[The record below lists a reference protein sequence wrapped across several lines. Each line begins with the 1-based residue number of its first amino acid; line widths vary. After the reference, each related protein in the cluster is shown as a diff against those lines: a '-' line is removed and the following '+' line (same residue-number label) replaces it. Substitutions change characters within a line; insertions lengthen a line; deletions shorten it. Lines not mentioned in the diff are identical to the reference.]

1 MASKALRA
9 KQNPVIVNTK
19 SQAARIAEF
28 EREIKEF
35 KQANKIIRKSAT
47 FFAQAELGNL
57 TNLTILR
64 LPPYSPELNPIEQVW
79 HYIKQHWL

>member
-19 SQAARIAEF
+19 SQAARIAEL

-47 FFAQAELGNL
+47 FFAEAELGNL
-57 TNLTILR
+57 QT
-64 LPPYSPELNPIEQVW
+64 
-79 HYIKQHWL
+79 